1 MQTCLASSAQRGAL
15 PTQTHR
21 SPMWHA
27 AKRERQQLAP
37 AVTMTRRV
45 LITARVSSMSTS
57 FILLHSS
64 LPFTGCT
71 APLSTP
77 QPPSS
82 FNHSC
87 TAAPHTPQLPS
98 SSNHSCTAAPGTPQL
113 PSSFNHSCTTVL
125 RTPQMPSSSNHSWT
139 VVSAPQPP
147 CSSKDSCVAAASIP

>member
-1 MQTCLASSAQRGAL
+1 MQTCLASSAQRGAI

-21 SPMWHA
+21 SPIWHA

-82 FNHSC
+82 SNHSC
-87 TAAPHTPQLPS
+87 TAGESAPQLPS
-98 SSNHSCTAAPGTPQL
+98 SSNHSCAAGESAPQL
-113 PSSFNHSCTTVL
+113 PSSPNHSCAAG
-125 RTPQMPSSSNHSWT
+125 
-139 VVSAPQPP
+139 VSAPQLP
-147 CSSKDSCVAAASIP
+147 SSPGIAHSCPAAPRTAESHLITF